1 MAFISGFV
9 LYLKHSAASGV
20 RAEVLS
26 KLFLLLWVI
35 CGLLFW
41 MRPI

>member
-1 MAFISGFV
+1 MSEFV
-9 LYLKHSAASGV
+9 LYLKHSAARV
-20 RAEVLS
+20 AQAEVLS
-26 KLFLLLWVI
+26 ELFLLLRVI